1 MDEGKDSHIHA
12 TVFYSA
18 TKNATM
24 LLSGKQAQQE
34 VIIGELS
41 AQPSSEKLLQRMVI
55 NGPTTGQCAE
65 TERSGAHSPKRNVS
79 IRPSLQGSRIS
90 VEEEVERLQE
100 VEEMENSKEPVS
112 FRHNGTIASELT
124 EAAAARTGFAQVLFR
139 QGPRAERGKGHWP
152 PPLTKKRS
160 TIRALVKRT
169 FSQRS
174 LTGYIYQTHSRDI
187 PCPGVVGQQKTNSM
201 VFLSHTELFVLSL
214 SCWSLA

>member
-12 TVFYSA
+12 TVFYLA

-34 VIIGELS
+34 VIIRELS

-65 TERSGAHSPKRNVS
+65 TERSGAHSPKRNIS
-79 IRPSLQGSRIS
+79 IRPSLQGSGIS

-100 VEEMENSKEPVS
+100 VEEMENSKKPVS

-124 EAAAARTGFAQVLFR
+124 EAAAARTGFAQVLPDR
-139 QGPRAERGKGHWP
+139 VPELRGEKDPGPHP
-152 PPLTKKRS
+152 
-160 TIRALVKRT
+160 
-169 FSQRS
+169 
-174 LTGYIYQTHSRDI
+174 
-187 PCPGVVGQQKTNSM
+187 
-201 VFLSHTELFVLSL
+201 
-214 SCWSLA
+214 